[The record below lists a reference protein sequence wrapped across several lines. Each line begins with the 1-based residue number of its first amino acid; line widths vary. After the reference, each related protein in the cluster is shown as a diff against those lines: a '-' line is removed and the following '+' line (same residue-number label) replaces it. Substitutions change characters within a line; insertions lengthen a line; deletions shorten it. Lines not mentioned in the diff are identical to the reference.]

1 MILEELA
8 MWDPYQHAHIMR
20 MYDGI
25 HGHYQMGYDR
35 DGPESYYLSREVEK
49 LSSLLNKLYRRNPWS
64 GRGLGDMAQQLKYMG
79 RVVQMG
85 PRRPI
90 HHVRSRPRF
99 LDGRYRRDGWWGGR
113 GR

>member
-1 MILEELA
+1 
-8 MWDPYQHAHIMR
+8 MWDPYQHALIMR

-49 LSSLLNKLYRRNPWS
+49 LSRLLDKLCRRNPWS

-79 RVVQMG
+79 RGVQMG
-85 PRRPI
+85 PRRQRY
-90 HHVRSRPRF
+90 HVRPKPRF
-99 LDGRYRRDGWWGGR
+99 LNERYRPGR
-113 GR
+113 W